1 MADADGTS
9 PPTRENELAELRAAM
24 SSAQQSASAPRGVA
38 PSPQSGRR
46 ARAPSPPRP
55 DVATAGRDADPYDVA
70 RHMVLRLL
78 TMAPRSRSELARKLE
93 LRGCAPEVAARVL
106 DRMEEVGLVD
116 DAAYAA
122 MLVRSKQSTRG
133 LARPAL
139 RAEMRRKGVS
149 RDVMED
155 ALGQVSAEDE
165 HEAAARLVAKR
176 LDTMHGLDATVQAR
190 RLAGMLA
197 RKGYGGAL
205 ARQVIREALR
215 DAPEHQR
222 D

>member
-9 PPTRENELAELRAAM
+9 TASRETELAELRAAL
-24 SSAQQSASAPRGVA
+24 SSAQQGASAPREAA
-38 PSPQSGRR
+38 PSSGSGRQR
-46 ARAPSPPRP
+46 QAPSPPPP
-55 DVATAGRDADPYDVA
+55 DMATAGRDADPYEVA
-70 RHMVLRLL
+70 RHMVLRML

-93 LRGCAPEVAARVL
+93 LRGCAPEVASRVL

-139 RAEMRRKGVS
+139 RAEMRRKGLP

-155 ALGQVSAEDE
+155 ALNQVSADDE

-215 DAPEHQR
+215 GAPQHQR